1 MDKFKVFRSKNF
13 HNELLKLD
21 NAIQMRVD
29 KIEEKIS
36 ENPYYGNPL
45 GYKWFRETRYEKY
58 RFYYIIY
65 NDLKSVYMVAV
76 SDKKD
81 QQRVIN
87 TIKLFFDLFR
97 EEILEITRKDD
108 RETT

>member
-1 MDKFKVFRSKNF
+1 MNRFKLFHSKDF
-13 HNELLKLD
+13 HKELLKLD
-21 NAIQMRVD
+21 NAIQEKVD

-36 ENPYYGNPL
+36 ENPCYGNPL

-65 NDLKSVYMVAV
+65 NDLNSVYMVAI
-76 SDKKD
+76 SEKKD
-81 QQRVIN
+81 QQKTIN

-97 EEILEITRKDD
+97 DEILEIIREKNK
-108 RETT
+108 ETT